1 MSFYHCLNA
10 YVGDLN
16 TPKIYTES
24 FYLPHL
30 PKHTTFQVI
39 YMSRISENPST
50 SHHLEGKSKSG
61 SFYPP
66 NEVWYTTFCIRYLP
80 KYLVNE
86 FVSVNYETLW
96 NPTSQ
101 IRKFIDFTSLRYFYP
116 KNDRVSMKNKVLK
129 TEENNYF
136 SLNSVNG
143 GHSFL
148 SKTNYD
154 FF

>member
-1 MSFYHCLNA
+1 MHLGSDKMTKFKVYN
-10 YVGDLN
+10 YS
-16 TPKIYTES
+16 ES

-30 PKHTTFQVI
+30 PKHTTYWVI
-39 YMSRISENPST
+39 YMSRNGENPST

-66 NEVWYTTFCIRYLP
+66 NGVWYTTFCNRYLP

-96 NPTSQ
+96 NPTYQ
-101 IRKFIDFTSLRYFYP
+101 IRKFIDFTSHRYFYP

-129 TEENNYF
+129 TDKNNNF

-148 SKTNYD
+148 SKTNHD

>member
-1 MSFYHCLNA
+1 MTKFKVYNYS
-10 YVGDLN
+10 
-16 TPKIYTES
+16 ES

-30 PKHTTFQVI
+30 PKHTTYWVI
-39 YMSRISENPST
+39 YVFRNSENSYT
-50 SHHLEGKSKSG
+50 NHHLEGKSKSG

-66 NEVWYTTFCIRYLP
+66 NGVWYTTFCNRYLP
-80 KYLVNE
+80 NYLGNE

-101 IRKFIDFTSLRYFYP
+101 IRKFIDFTSHRYFYP

-129 TEENNYF
+129 TDKNNNF

-148 SKTNYD
+148 SKTNYE